1 MHQTPNRVTGGL
13 GGAGTGRGRRGDD
26 DGAARA
32 CVLLDRLQV
41 PRERG
46 DLRGQRPQRRYL
58 RAPRAALV
66 GARRTLPAT
75 AARSRDR
82 DAARPDTRFA
92 PRAWPHIALRTSQSG
107 ERDATCPVSTGEGE
121 GIGEDLRE
129 EQAREGQHG
138 EGRERSSCLRRAHG
152 ARSRAAG
159 RGRRRH
165 RHPGLAL
172 LRSAGDGEDGGRS
185 CGRGMRRGEEGGGA
199 RGGLGFRVSGRVRL
213 VLGMGWG
220 WGWGWV

>member
-66 GARRTLPAT
+66 GARRGARRTLPAT
-75 AARSRDR
+75 AARSGDR
-82 DAARPDTRFA
+82 DAARSP
-92 PRAWPHIALRTSQSG
+92 PSLPY
-107 ERDATCPVSTGEGE
+107 
-121 GIGEDLRE
+121 
-129 EQAREGQHG
+129 
-138 EGRERSSCLRRAHG
+138 
-152 ARSRAAG
+152 
-159 RGRRRH
+159 
-165 RHPGLAL
+165 
-172 LRSAGDGEDGGRS
+172 
-185 CGRGMRRGEEGGGA
+185 
-199 RGGLGFRVSGRVRL
+199 
-213 VLGMGWG
+213 
-220 WGWGWV
+220 